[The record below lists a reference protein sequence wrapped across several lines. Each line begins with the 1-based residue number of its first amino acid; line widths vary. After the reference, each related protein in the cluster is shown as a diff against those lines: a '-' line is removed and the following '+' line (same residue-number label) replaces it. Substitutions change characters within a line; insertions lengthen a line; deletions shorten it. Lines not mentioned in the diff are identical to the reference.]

1 MTRYVFS
8 SFKFLTTPVLLFFTG
23 LCRNLFINFSCIFI
37 VLFSFLLILTSTD
50 LKSFGK
56 NKEFFREVLFEHTEY
71 EFNVYHI
78 NGKEDGNTML
88 IIGGMHNEPA
98 GYLTADK
105 YVDFSLT
112 KGNLIIVP
120 RANFYTIILNDRG
133 VNGDMN
139 RKFAL
144 NRKPQ
149 HYDEIIVEKIKELM
163 AKSDIVLNLHEG
175 SGFYIETY
183 IDKLRNPRRF
193 GQSIIA
199 DSDIYYS
206 NKKNGYIYLEDI
218 ARSVLKKVNATIEN
232 KKYMFRFNNHRTQ
245 DRNSMHRE
253 QRLSATY
260 YALTNLEIPA
270 FGLEVSKQLPNLEM
284 KVKHMA
290 LVINEF
296 MKAFDIVPGY
306 PRVSVLEPNLKFIN
320 ILVNGQKHISL
331 KNNESFYVN
340 PGDEIQIS
348 HIESNY
354 ERGITADIVGYGRIQ
369 DFGEKYAVNRDAR
382 IVIKK
387 DDVNCGIVYMF
398 VNKGSEETAG
408 NVNVRS
414 EYFLLEIN
422 NNLKKVS
429 PEEEIRVLKGDNIKI
444 ADISSSLKELTNI
457 SVNFYGYKAPDES
470 AEDRGYLIN
479 TGKNLLPF
487 YSMDKK
493 GEKYEIRIERR
504 SKGYREVLRRIYIRL
519 VEPELEY
526 INILVNN
533 EKKLWFLPGDVL
545 YASYNDSLKIV
556 DVKTNLPRNAQS
568 EVSVNFYGFVG
579 RGDGEDKDIEIK
591 LDDSLLKGFSVNG
604 SGKRYEIRVSWRK
617 IVFGSIYVDISPTN
631 ITKSN
636 GK

>member
-1 MTRYVFS
+1 
-8 SFKFLTTPVLLFFTG
+8 
-23 LCRNLFINFSCIFI
+23 
-37 VLFSFLLILTSTD
+37 
-50 LKSFGK
+50 
-56 NKEFFREVLFEHTEY
+56 
-71 EFNVYHI
+71 
-78 NGKEDGNTML
+78 
-88 IIGGMHNEPA
+88 
-98 GYLTADK
+98 
-105 YVDFSLT
+105 
-112 KGNLIIVP
+112 
-120 RANFYTIILNDRG
+120 
-133 VNGDMN
+133 
-139 RKFAL
+139 
-144 NRKPQ
+144 
-149 HYDEIIVEKIKELM
+149 
-163 AKSDIVLNLHEG
+163 
-175 SGFYIETY
+175 
-183 IDKLRNPRRF
+183 
-193 GQSIIA
+193 
-199 DSDIYYS
+199 
-206 NKKNGYIYLEDI
+206 
-218 ARSVLKKVNATIEN
+218 
-232 KKYMFRFNNHRTQ
+232 
-245 DRNSMHRE
+245 
-253 QRLSATY
+253 
-260 YALTNLEIPA
+260 
-270 FGLEVSKQLPNLEM
+270 
-284 KVKHMA
+284 
-290 LVINEF
+290 
-296 MKAFDIVPGY
+296 
-306 PRVSVLEPNLKFIN
+306 
-320 ILVNGQKHISL
+320 
-331 KNNESFYVN
+331 
-340 PGDEIQIS
+340 
-348 HIESNY
+348 
-354 ERGITADIVGYGRIQ
+354 
-369 DFGEKYAVNRDAR
+369 

-604 SGKRYEIRVSWRK
+604 SGKRYEIRVSWGK
-617 IVFGSIYVDISPTN
+617 TVFGSIYVDISPTN
-631 ITKSN
+631 LTKSN
-636 GK
+636 GN